1 MLISQALAQDGG
13 GGFGGGGDFSF
24 LIMMA
29 AIFAIFYFF
38 MIRPQQKRAKQHKEM
53 LANLRRGDKVITSGG
68 FIGTV
73 TKVDDE
79 EATVEIAD
87 GVKVRVVK
95 QTIADLVKRTEPAS
109 GGDKGGD
116 KGGEK
121 KDD

>member
-1 MLISQALAQDGG
+1 MWISQALAQDGG

-53 LANLRRGDKVITSGG
+53 LANLRRGDKVVTSGG
-68 FIGTV
+68 FIGTI
-73 TKVDDE
+73 TKVDDD

-95 QTIADLVKRTEPAS
+95 HTIADLVKRTEPAES
-109 GGDKGGD
+109 GK
-116 KGGEK
+116 ES
-121 KDD
+121 KDS